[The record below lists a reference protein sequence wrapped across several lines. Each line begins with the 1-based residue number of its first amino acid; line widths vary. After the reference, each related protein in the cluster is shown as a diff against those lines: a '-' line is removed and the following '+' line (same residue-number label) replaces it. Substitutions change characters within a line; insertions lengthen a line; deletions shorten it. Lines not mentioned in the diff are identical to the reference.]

1 MRKLPSPVAVG
12 SIMAL
17 TAAVT
22 FLGAGPANAAQPPVG
37 LGVAHSFAVLAHSTV
52 TNTGPSVVHG
62 SVGVS
67 PGTAITGFTGAPKGK
82 VLGGTIHRADA
93 LAANAQDDLTLA
105 YNDAAGRTPN
115 KATATE
121 LGGRRL
127 VAGVYRSA
135 TLGVTGTLTL
145 DAKGNPDAVW
155 VFKASSTLI
164 TASSSVVALV
174 NGASP
179 CNVYWQIG
187 SSATLGTDSVM
198 VGTVMALASI
208 SANTSAVIT
217 GRLFARTGAVTLDSN
232 VINRPQCTTTRPS
245 SAPSSSTPGRGG
257 GSSTAGRG
265 GGGGGGGGNGS
276 STPANGGPGVPLR
289 APGTGTATNATPSGP
304 STTPGQQP
312 PRLAR
317 TGSDNAN
324 LAIAG
329 VVAIV
334 LGGSMLLIARRRIP
348 HSPHRH

>member
-1 MRKLPSPVAVG
+1 MRKLSSPVVVG
-12 SIMAL
+12 SILAL
-17 TAAVT
+17 SAAVT
-22 FLGAGPANAAQPPVG
+22 FLGVGPANAAQPPVG
-37 LGVAHSFAVLAHSTV
+37 LGVAHSFAVLGHTTV
-52 TNTGPSVVHG
+52 TNTGPTVVHG

-67 PGTAITGFTGAPKGK
+67 PGTAVTGFTGPPKGK
-82 VLGGTIHRADA
+82 VLGGTINRANA
-93 LAANAQDDLTLA
+93 LAAKAQDDLTLA
-105 YNDAAGRTPN
+105 YVDAAGRKPV

-127 VAGVYRSA
+127 VAGVYASP

-145 DAKGNPDAVW
+145 DAQGNPDAVW

-187 SSATLGTDSVM
+187 SSATLGTDSTL

-208 SANTSAVIT
+208 TANTSAVIT
-217 GRLFARTGAVTLDSN
+217 GRLLARNGAVTLDSN

-245 SAPSSSTPGRGG
+245 TPPASSSPAKGGKGSSTPGSGKR
-257 GSSTAGRG
+257 THAG
-265 GGGGGGGGNGS
+265 
-276 STPANGGPGVPLR
+276 GGPGVPLR
-289 APGTGTATNATPSGP
+289 APGTGTSTNSTPAGP

-312 PRLAR
+312 PTLAR

-324 LAIAG
+324 LAIG
-329 VVAIV
+329 GLVAIV
-334 LGGSMLLIARRRIP
+334 LGGSILLIARRRVP
-348 HSPHRH
+348 HGPHRH

>member
-1 MRKLPSPVAVG
+1 
-12 SIMAL
+12 
-17 TAAVT
+17 
-22 FLGAGPANAAQPPVG
+22 
-37 LGVAHSFAVLAHSTV
+37 V
-52 TNTGPSVVHG
+52 TNTGPTVVHG

-67 PGTAITGFTGAPKGK
+67 PGTAITGFSGAPKGK
-82 VLGGTIHRADA
+82 VLGGTINRGNA

-105 YNDAAGRTPN
+105 YVDAAGRKPV

-121 LGGRRL
+121 LGGKRL
-127 VAGVYRSA
+127 VAGVYSSP

-187 SSATLGTDSVM
+187 SSATLGTDSTL

-208 SANTSAVIT
+208 TANTSAVIT
-217 GRLFARTGAVTLDSN
+217 GRLLARNGAVTLDSN
-232 VINRPQCTTTRPS
+232 VITRPQCTTTRPS
-245 SAPSSSTPGRGG
+245 SAPSSPASSSPAGG
-257 GSSTAGRG
+257 GKGSSAP
-265 GGGGGGGGNGS
+265 GGGNGS
-276 STPANGGPGVPLR
+276 PRAGGPGVPLR

-312 PRLAR
+312 PTLAR
-317 TGSDNAN
+317 TGSDNGN
-324 LAIAG
+324 LALGGLI
-329 VVAIV
+329 AIV
-334 LGGSMLLIARRRIP
+334 LGGSILLIARRRVP
-348 HSPHRH
+348 HGPHRH